1 MCVGEK
7 AIYNW
12 IVRFLPDNREN
23 PIRLSGYVPEIFI
36 FILHCESFLQ
46 RFMYWYHIFKDYM
59 RTNISQ
65 NKVALDSANIYFDFL
80 DSLLGFCLLYVCF
93 FSKITFD
100 CRNFNIAALFWRR
113 SSASWTPSCKTI
125 QSFLGQLL
133 SRTFQEVS
141 GSTDASLAISQAGI
155 NKCLPMR
162 EDLAAILL
170 ALIGLCPINLI
181 LMEDWLAW
189 LSEPTKKKERKT

>member
-59 RTNISQ
+59 RTKISQ

-100 CRNFNIAALFWRR
+100 CRNFNIAALF
-113 SSASWTPSCKTI
+113 
-125 QSFLGQLL
+125 
-133 SRTFQEVS
+133 
-141 GSTDASLAISQAGI
+141 
-155 NKCLPMR
+155 
-162 EDLAAILL
+162 
-170 ALIGLCPINLI
+170 
-181 LMEDWLAW
+181 
-189 LSEPTKKKERKT
+189 